1 MSASRKVSAYK
12 SRCRGATRR
21 RRGSIRRES
30 RQTFTLRLPLPE
42 GKAVRRS
49 SWTRTL
55 MTLGDDLRSGN
66 YARKLHNSVVWLI
79 RCLERRRFIRR
90 IPASPRAIEVLR
102 LPHEAAVRTAA

>member
-21 RRGSIRRES
+21 RRTSIEKS
-30 RQTFTLRLPLPE
+30 HETFTLRLPLPE

-66 YARKLHNSVVWLI
+66 YASHNSVVWLI
-79 RCLERRRFIRR
+79 RCLERRGFIRR